1 MRRLLAVLV
10 MSCVVAVG
18 MPVMAPASAAP
29 ASAATTRFT
38 SCDAMHEVYRYGIAM
53 SRAAATRAVS
63 DGMYRP
69 RVKPQVYAD
78 SYKTLDRDKDGV
90 MCEVP
95 R

>member
-1 MRRLLAVLV
+1 MRRLVGVLVTTLLVAVL
-10 MSCVVAVG
+10 
-18 MPVMAPASAAP
+18 APGAAP
-29 ASAATTRFT
+29 AGAATTRFT
-38 SCDAMHEVYRYGIAM
+38 SCDAMHEVYAYGIAV